1 MAASRENYGF
11 HFSKARPLN
20 LLTHSVNL
28 RKRMALSLSE
38 FSFGNLLWIGAAQC
52 MDKDDLQVGLHG
64 LVGCNIKNL
73 IMIIREYN

>member
-38 FSFGNLLWIGAAQC
+38 YSIGNLLWIGAAQC
-52 MDKDDLQVGLHG
+52 MDKDDLQVARFTWLGGVQYQEFNHDHKR
-64 LVGCNIKNL
+64 I
-73 IMIIREYN
+73 